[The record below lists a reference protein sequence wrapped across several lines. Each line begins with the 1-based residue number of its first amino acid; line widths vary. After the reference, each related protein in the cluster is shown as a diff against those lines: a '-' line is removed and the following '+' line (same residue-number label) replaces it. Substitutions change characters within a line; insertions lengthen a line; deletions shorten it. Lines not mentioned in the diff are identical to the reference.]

1 MEALRLL
8 AAVATVVIS
17 VAALANATFLGGIV
31 MKADGDGGSNSG
43 GDSGG
48 WDFPTTIYHFN
59 TGAVWQQ
66 RRKARRQ

>member
-31 MKADGDGGSNSG
+31 MKADGDGGNNSG

-48 WDFPTTIYHFN
+48 WDFSNDDLPF
-59 TGAVWQQ
+59 
-66 RRKARRQ
+66 

>member
-8 AAVATVVIS
+8 AAVAIVVIS

-48 WDFPTTIYHFN
+48 WDFSNDDLPF
-59 TGAVWQQ
+59 
-66 RRKARRQ
+66 